1 MVINNLVNIREK
13 HAFNLK
19 NLNNWLG
26 QNLTSY
32 GNINGIKQF
41 VGGQSNPTFM
51 IEFDEKK
58 SLILR
63 KKPPGKLL
71 PSAHAIER
79 EYKVQKALEAIKFP
93 CPKMISICEDSNI
106 IGTPFYLM
114 ELVEG
119 HVFDSILNIREPSNR
134 KLYYLELVKMLA
146 ILHDIEYS
154 KIGLTDFGKT
164 GSYINRQ
171 IFRWEKQWHLSKQ
184 RELPEMQK
192 IIDWLNNNLPDYDD
206 TTIVHGDYRIG
217 NIIFD
222 SESSKVNAVL
232 DWELSTLGHP
242 FADLGYF
249 LYAHYIPS
257 GERHGLMGSNFK
269 KLNIPSVNELVNEYC
284 KVRKIKVFDPTY
296 YVVLALF
303 RNIAILEGVYARY
316 INGNESSPN
325 AKDLGN
331 DVEPFAKATYNIIKK
346 L

>member
-1 MVINNLVNIREK
+1 MVINNLVSIRSK
-13 HAFNLK
+13 HAFDLK
-19 NLNNWLG
+19 KLNNWLHE
-26 QNLTSY
+26 NLPNY
-32 GNINGIKQF
+32 GGIKDIKQF
-41 VGGQSNPTFM
+41 VGGQSNPTFI
-51 IEFDEKK
+51 IEFDYKK

-79 EYKVQKALEAIKFP
+79 EYKVQKALEVTKVP
-93 CPKMISICEDSNI
+93 CPKMIKICEDTNI

-114 ELVEG
+114 GLVQG
-119 HVFDSILNIREPSNR
+119 KVFDSVLDINDINDR
-134 KLYYLELVKMLA
+134 KPYYFELVKMLA
-146 ILHDIEYS
+146 SLHNIKYS
-154 KIGLTDFGKT
+154 KIGLTEFGKK
-164 GSYINRQ
+164 GSYISRQ

-192 IIDWLNNNLPDYDD
+192 IIDWLNSNLPDYDD

-222 SESSKVNAVL
+222 SASSKINAVL

-257 GERHGLMGSNFK
+257 GERHGLLGYNLEE
-269 KLNIPSVNELVNEYC
+269 LNIPSVNELVSQYC
-284 KVRKIKVFDPTY
+284 KVRKVKVFDPTY
-296 YVVLALF
+296 YVVLSLF

-325 AKDLGN
+325 AKDIGK
-331 DVEPFAKATYNIIKK
+331 DVEPFAKATYKIIKK

>member
-1 MVINNLVNIREK
+1 MVINNLVSIREK
-13 HAFNLK
+13 HVFDLK
-19 NLNNWLG
+19 KFYNWLNE
-26 QNLTSY
+26 NLPNY
-32 GNINGIKQF
+32 GSVKDLKQF
-41 VGGQSNPTFM
+41 VGGQSNPTFI
-51 IEFDEKK
+51 IEFEEKK

-79 EYKVQKALEAIKFP
+79 EYKVQKALEDTNIP
-93 CPKMISICEDSNI
+93 CPKMIKICEDTNV

-119 HVFDSILNIREPSNR
+119 KVFDSILDIKDINNR
-134 KLYYLELVKMLA
+134 NLYYFELVKMLA
-146 ILHDIEYS
+146 SLHNIEYS
-154 KIGLTDFGKT
+154 KIGLTEFGKK

-192 IIDWLNNNLPDYDD
+192 IIDWLNDNLPDYDD

-217 NIIFD
+217 NILFNSASIRI
-222 SESSKVNAVL
+222 NAVL

-249 LYAHYIPS
+249 LYAHYIPT
-257 GERHGLMGSNFK
+257 GERHGLMGYNLEE
-269 KLNIPSVNELVNEYC
+269 LNIPSVNELVSQYC
-284 KVRKIKVFDPTY
+284 KVRKVKVFDPTY
-296 YVVLALF
+296 YVVLSLF

-325 AKDLGN
+325 AKEIGK

>member
-1 MVINNLVNIREK
+1 MGINNLVSIREK
-13 HAFNLK
+13 HTFDLQE
-19 NLNNWLG
+19 LNNWIG
-26 QNLTSY
+26 QNLSNY
-32 GNINGIKQF
+32 GNINNIKQF
-41 VGGQSNPTFM
+41 VGGQSNPTFI

-58 SLILR
+58 PLILR

-79 EYKVQKALEAIKFP
+79 EYKVQKALEVTKVP
-93 CPKMISICEDSNI
+93 CPKMIKLCEDTNI

-119 HVFDSILNIREPSNR
+119 EVFDSILDIKELNNR
-134 KLYYLELVKMLA
+134 KTYYLELVRMLA
-146 ILHDIEYS
+146 RIHNIEYS
-154 KIGLTDFGKT
+154 KIGLTEFGKT

-171 IFRWEKQWHLSKQ
+171 IYRWEKQWHLSKQ

-192 IIDWLNNNLPDYDD
+192 IIDWLSNNLPDYDD

-222 SESSKVNAVL
+222 KVSSKVNAIL

-249 LYAHYIPS
+249 LYAHYIPN
-257 GERHGLMGSNFK
+257 GERHGLMGANFE
-269 KLNIPSVNELVNEYC
+269 KLNIPSINELVSEYC

-296 YVVLALF
+296 YVVLSLF

-325 AKDLGN
+325 AKDIGK